1 MLTRARASSQSR
13 RCKPCR
19 MWISCNEPLVLK
31 HQQLWHCKCMFEHE
45 LMARFRLVVQ
55 HRLRVSA
62 IHSFAA
68 ETFQLTCC
76 IESTLY
82 TPQHGDAAKLHAS
95 ASDTLFW
102 VLNMLVA
109 VQLSCWCQCKIL
121 GVLCT
126 ASAMY
131 GEQQGLVFVTLI
143 GCSSRYTVC
152 GLDVIA
158 LLAGC
163 PF

>member
-1 MLTRARASSQSR
+1 
-13 RCKPCR
+13 
-19 MWISCNEPLVLK
+19 
-31 HQQLWHCKCMFEHE
+31 MFEHE
-45 LMARFRLVVQ
+45 LMAASVRLCSTGSGYQPFIALRQKRFSL
-55 HRLRVSA
+55 H
-62 IHSFAA
+62 AA
-68 ETFQLTCC
+68 L
-76 IESTLY
+76 S
-82 TPQHGDAAKLHAS
+82 TPQHGDVAKLHAN

-126 ASAMY
+126 ATAMY
-131 GEQQGLVFVTLI
+131 DEQQGLVVVTWI

-152 GLDVIA
+152 WLDVIA

-163 PF
+163 TFLLAGCPF